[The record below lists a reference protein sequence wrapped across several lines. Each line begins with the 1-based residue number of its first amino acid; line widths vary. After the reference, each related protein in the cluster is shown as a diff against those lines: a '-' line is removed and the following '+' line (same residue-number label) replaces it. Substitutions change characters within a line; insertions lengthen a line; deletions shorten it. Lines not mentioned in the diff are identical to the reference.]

1 MSEPAFWDSYLE
13 EEPISKAIKD
23 NWQTIRDEVLGFKEK
38 YPQFF
43 VDYPKFKIVD
53 EETNERVRMYE
64 NDWKVSGF
72 TKFDESYKEIQ
83 RVNRR
88 LGDNLNKL
96 IERYLKKFLPTV
108 DALIKPYEAQGLL
121 SNGFVSILS
130 PGTIIKPHTGYS
142 NEYMRIHLGLIPDS
156 DCKITVG
163 SETRTWEEGKLLA
176 FKDGGPYKHSVKHE
190 GTHDRYIFSF
200 DLKLDY
206 LKQYIP
212 EL

>member
-1 MSEPAFWDSYLE
+1 MTEPAFWDSYLVN
-13 EEPISKAIKD
+13 EPISQSIQN
-23 NWQTIRDEVLGFKEK
+23 NWKTIRDEVLGFQEK

-43 VDYPKFKIVD
+43 VDYPKFKVVD
-53 EETNERVRMYE
+53 EKTNQRVRMYE
-64 NDWKVSGF
+64 NNWKVSGF

-96 IERYLKKFLPTV
+96 IDRYLKKFLPTI
-108 DALIKPYEAQGLL
+108 DALIKPAEAEGLL

-130 PGTIIKPHTGYS
+130 PGTIIKPHNGYS
-142 NEYMRIHLGLIPDS
+142 NEYMRIHCGLVVDPE
-156 DCKITVG
+156 CKITVG
-163 SETRTWEEGKLLA
+163 TETKTWEEGKLLA

-190 GTHDRYIFSF
+190 GTRDRYIFSF